1 MRRRIDHRKLIG
13 GTLMCVETD
22 EFEHRSYKKADEEIR
37 YNDLE
42 AYHTGR
48 MIFIRFNPDGKGVD
62 MEDKLERLM
71 DEMQYQIG
79 RIERGENDG
88 PGLLEIVYLYY
99 DKAPQT
105 T

>member
-22 EFEHRSYKKADEEIR
+22 EFAHRYYDPRDEEIR
-37 YNDLE
+37 YDDLV

-62 MEDKLERLM
+62 MEDKLDRLV
-71 DEMQYQIG
+71 DEMRQQID

-88 PGLLEIVYLYY
+88 PGLLEIIKLFY
-99 DKAPQT
+99 
-105 T
+105 